1 MKLYVMR
8 HGDAADGLDDKV
20 RPLSAQGVR
29 EAENAGRFLARI
41 REVPDVVR
49 HSPLL
54 RATQTAEAVARVLCS
69 LCSPGPRVDVRECAG
84 ILPGDDPEDF
94 LRGALAF
101 GQREGLLVVTHQP
114 FVSDLVSLLLAGE
127 RGVGVKFSTGTI
139 AGFERSASF
148 GRWTLRF
155 HLTAKAIARL

>member
-8 HGDAADGLDDKV
+8 HGDAVDGFDDGA
-20 RPLSAQGVR
+20 RPLSAQGVL

-41 REVPDVVR
+41 REVPDVVC

-54 RATQTAEAVARVLCS
+54 RATQTAEAVARVLGLRDS
-69 LCSPGPRVDVRECAG
+69 VRECAG
-84 ILPGDDPEDF
+84 ILPGDDPADF
-94 LRGALAF
+94 ARGAFAF

-114 FVSDLVSLLLAGE
+114 FVSELVSILLAGE

-155 HLTAKAIARL
+155 HVAAKAIARL